1 LRVKKASLNKVAE
14 TIVGTEFTTMYE
26 LPSDYI
32 FIHKLNPISLRYQ
45 IYGSRIYTNYSA
57 TLYVDYIYN
66 APEDQWTAGFED
78 LIVSRLAM
86 DLAPA
91 IRDSAT
97 SMQLNAAQYE
107 IASRMRELVTQ
118 CNRLYNRFDLIR
130 LSPLGSNG

>member
-1 LRVKKASLNKVAE
+1 
-14 TIVGTEFTTMYE
+14 MYE
-26 LPSDYI
+26 LPSDFI
-32 FIHKLNPISLRYQ
+32 FMQKLNPISLRYQ
-45 IYGSRIYTNYSA
+45 IYGNRIYTNYSA

-78 LIVSRLAM
+78 LMVSRLAM

-107 IASRMRELVTQ
+107 IASRMARASDSMQSPVQ
-118 CNRLYNRFDLIR
+118 PIRSNPIVAARF
-130 LSPLGSNG
+130 